1 PSGSRTTIDA
11 GSPGSKRAEQR
22 VRAELP
28 SGTVTFLFSD
38 IERSTRLLRQL
49 GTKRYAELLTQHNR
63 VLRDALVGVGGAEI
77 DRQGDSIFAVFS
89 SAGAAVAAAVDAQR
103 TIARQAWPDDATV
116 RVRMGLH
123 T

>member
-1 PSGSRTTIDA
+1 
-11 GSPGSKRAEQR
+11 
-22 VRAELP
+22 
-28 SGTVTFLFSD
+28 
-38 IERSTRLLRQL
+38 
-49 GTKRYAELLTQHNR
+49 LTQHNR
-63 VLRDALVGVGGAEI
+63 VLRDALVGAGGAEI

-123 T
+123 TGEAERSADGYVGLSVHKAARIGDAGHGGQVLISATTAALVEQELSDGVDLR